1 MTETNVLQPA
11 AQNALALAEQG
22 EIAKLEDAWLE
33 VVEDPPVTGEFYD
46 SFFRAMRRAHEL
58 DKAHGLAVLAMT
70 ELANRGNWS
79 ALLEAVETLGR
90 RWPDSREMRP
100 LAAKAL
106 KGAYADVPVL
116 PHILSTCKGVPLDRV
131 FDHFRAYLRM
141 LPGEAYT
148 HAYWGQGV
156 VESLDIPAGKV
167 VLDFPGERKTI
178 TLDFLRK
185 HLRHLPSDSF
195 LALRTKQPEKLA
207 DMAEEDPAAL
217 VKLVLAG
224 ADGGRMKQSQL
235 KTLLIEGVIDEGGW
249 ASWWN
254 RTRKALQI
262 DPLIDFGTKGGAHA
276 EIGLREKPRTLE
288 EEVEELFFGTDADI
302 AGRVAAIQHL
312 ADTQRVTGAVLDP
325 EAIRRMAAALEP
337 DFRRVPQDDTA
348 TRLQYAYAAEDL
360 AALLGGGR
368 EQVAPSIPAA
378 AELLQGLEDYALLL
392 RLEAP
397 DHAVRA
403 LQALVARDG
412 DQGIAEAAMLLPDAG
427 VRLAQAI
434 WKELDAEHHVQTAV
448 RAVRMLFEKAL
459 ENPETYLWA
468 ARCIAER
475 KWMHL
480 DDFLPAAS
488 FVYDL
493 MDNLERWHGI
503 VERGA
508 GERGA
513 GERGVLHAARLLVAR
528 VRTIVQ
534 ARNFEV
540 LCAAVTEL
548 SLDQAQDLR
557 RLVQFSGVLTDSARE
572 QADRQMVL
580 TRKELEAP
588 ANPAEAMAAPGAAF
602 MYCTLLGHGR
612 AVREL
617 HELNTVK
624 IPQNAVDIE
633 TARAEGDLKENAGYH
648 GARDRH
654 VLLLQQA
661 HELGHNISRSRVVR
675 GANVS
680 TAAIGF
686 GTGFHA
692 TNLATGAREYFF
704 VLGRWES
711 DPDRRVFSYQAP
723 FIIQLMGRKVG
734 DTVTVRIGEDRETT
748 YRIESIENALKDS
761 EYDAEP

>member
-1 MTETNVLQPA
+1 M
-11 AQNALALAEQG
+11 
-22 EIAKLEDAWLE
+22 
-33 VVEDPPVTGEFYD
+33 
-46 SFFRAMRRAHEL
+46 
-58 DKAHGLAVLAMT
+58 
-70 ELANRGNWS
+70 
-79 ALLEAVETLGR
+79 
-90 RWPDSREMRP
+90 
-100 LAAKAL
+100 
-106 KGAYADVPVL
+106 
-116 PHILSTCKGVPLDRV
+116 
-131 FDHFRAYLRM
+131 
-141 LPGEAYT
+141 
-148 HAYWGQGV
+148 
-156 VESLDIPAGKV
+156 
-167 VLDFPGERKTI
+167 
-178 TLDFLRK
+178 
-185 HLRHLPSDSF
+185 
-195 LALRTKQPEKLA
+195 
-207 DMAEEDPAAL
+207 
-217 VKLVLAG
+217 
-224 ADGGRMKQSQL
+224 
-235 KTLLIEGVIDEGGW
+235 
-249 ASWWN
+249 
-254 RTRKALQI
+254 
-262 DPLIDFGTKGGAHA
+262 
-276 EIGLREKPRTLE
+276 
-288 EEVEELFFGTDADI
+288 
-302 AGRVAAIQHL
+302 
-312 ADTQRVTGAVLDP
+312 
-325 EAIRRMAAALEP
+325 
-337 DFRRVPQDDTA
+337 
-348 TRLQYAYAAEDL
+348 
-360 AALLGGGR
+360 
-368 EQVAPSIPAA
+368 
-378 AELLQGLEDYALLL
+378 
-392 RLEAP
+392 
-397 DHAVRA
+397 
-403 LQALVARDG
+403 
-412 DQGIAEAAMLLPDAG
+412 
-427 VRLAQAI
+427 
-434 WKELDAEHHVQTAV
+434 
-448 RAVRMLFEKAL
+448 
-459 ENPETYLWA
+459 
-468 ARCIAER
+468 
-475 KWMHL
+475 
-480 DDFLPAAS
+480 
-488 FVYDL
+488 
-493 MDNLERWHGI
+493 
-503 VERGA
+503 
-508 GERGA
+508 
-513 GERGVLHAARLLVAR
+513 
-528 VRTIVQ
+528 RTIVQ

-588 ANPAEAMAAPGAAF
+588 ANHAEAMAAPDAAF